1 MLFRLLTLKKLF
13 WLLMVKGSLSSWILA
28 KLSRFFKKYP
38 DTIWYDSTNMS
49 RQVIMLMMRFDMIL
63 KHVKTCHNAF
73 DAIWYDSQTCLILF
87 RINMIRIDAILKY
100 VKTWRNTQKLSKWYM
115 KRNWK
120 SYSLDHFDERAVKNE
135 WQQVDLRYHST

>member
-1 MLFRLLTLKKLF
+1 MLSMLP
-13 WLLMVKGSLSSWILA
+13 
-28 KLSRFFKKYP
+28 KLSKFFKN
-38 DTIWYDSTNMS
+38 TLI
-49 RQVIMLMMRFDMIL
+49 RFRDMIL
-63 KHVKTCHNAF
+63 KHVQTCHNAF

-120 SYSLDHFDERAVKNE
+120 SYSLDRFDERAVKNNYMD
-135 WQQVDLRYHST
+135 QVLCSLPLSFNVFLKVEKVEFSAQYSDLENLCWWCKNSPVSFD